1 MGQKERFEQ
10 KGACILYDRFHCE
23 HVLACTYVCT
33 YVSITAWAANT
44 NIHMYA
50 SMQHAHECTHA
61 CTLLTHAHAIHMYH
75 TTTQLHL
82 YTHTYTKT
90 HGHTSINRCS
100 LTHSTQLQ
108 IITTKMIGNLIET
121 LADKKL
127 DLHVLATYEINKSY
141 HINRVDDR

>member
-10 KGACILYDRFHCE
+10 KGADILYDRFHCE

-44 NIHMYA
+44 YIHMQA
-50 SMQHAHECTHA
+50 RNIRMNA
-61 CTLLTHAHAIHMYH
+61 CTLLTHAHAIHVH
-75 TTTQLHL
+75 HNTTQLHL

-121 LADKKL
+121 LADRKL
-127 DLHVLATYEINKSY
+127 DLHVLATYEINKCY